1 MGRRPVAPSDPTNVA
16 ISKLNQVAIMFDWL
30 PRFDQPV
37 PYTALVIA
45 FCGLVL
51 LRAHPDKRRSTLR
64 MLALAGVGFAVWFAL
79 DIFTRYYQRT
89 PFTVWLLELALLL
102 LVIAGARISVR
113 FVFSVVLGRFG
124 FTRIL
129 QDIVIALALI
139 AWLLFRLRM
148 GGMNLSGIVTTSAV
162 VTAVVAFSLQETLG
176 NLFGGLALQLD
187 NSCGV
192 GDWVRIDDKIGQIIG
207 VQWRYTSVA
216 TITGETFL
224 IPNGFMIKNRV
235 VVVGRRGEQVVPWRR
250 RIYFNVDYNVPP
262 AQVIQTVTAALTAS
276 AIENVASDP
285 HPICLLVDF
294 TSGSARYAVRFG
306 ILNPGSEEPTDSA
319 VRLHVFA
326 ALARAEIRL
335 SIPEHSVH
343 LVHQD
348 ERHAALQKER
358 ELERRCAALR
368 RVEIFASL
376 DADEL
381 HTLAQAVHVAPFAPG
396 DTITR
401 QGSVAQCLYV
411 LGEGEVD
418 VFAEGEDGTRRA
430 LARLAAPAYFGE
442 MGLMTGAPRTATV
455 VALSD
460 VVCYRV
466 DKEAFET
473 ILLARPEIV
482 EHISTTLAARQIAN
496 ERTLAYTDAGAAT
509 RTRAQ
514 ELLGRIRSF
523 FGLSQL

>member
-1 MGRRPVAPSDPTNVA
+1 
-16 ISKLNQVAIMFDWL
+16 MFDWF
-30 PRFDQPV
+30 PQFDQPA
-37 PYTALVIA
+37 PYATVLIA

-51 LRAHPDKRRSTLR
+51 LRARPSERRATLR
-64 MLALAGVGFAVWFAL
+64 MLALAAVGFTVWFAL
-79 DIFTRYYQRT
+79 DICAQHFQRT

-102 LVIAGARISVR
+102 LVIAGTRIGVL
-113 FVFSVVLGRFG
+113 FVFRIVLGRFG

-148 GGMNLSGIVTTSAV
+148 GGMNVSSIVTTSAV
-162 VTAVVAFSLQETLG
+162 VTAAVAFSLQETLG

-207 VQWRYTSVA
+207 IRWRYTSVA
-216 TITGETFL
+216 TTAGETIL
-224 IPNGFMIKNRV
+224 VPNGFMIKNRV
-235 VVVGRRGEQVVPWRR
+235 EVVARRGEQVVPWRR
-250 RIYFNVDYNVPP
+250 NIYFNVDYNVPP
-262 AQVIQTVTAALTAS
+262 AQVIQTVNAALNAGK
-276 AIENVASDP
+276 IENVAPDP
-285 HPICLLVDF
+285 RPVCLLADF
-294 TSGSARYAVRFG
+294 TGSWAHYGVRFW
-306 ILNPGSEEPTDSA
+306 ILNPAIEEPTDSD
-319 VRLHVFA
+319 VRMHVFA

-343 LVHQD
+343 LVQQD
-348 ERHAALQKER
+348 ERHTVLRQEH
-358 ELERRCAALR
+358 ELERRCAALK

-381 HTLAQAVHVAPFAPG
+381 HALARGVHIAPFAPG

-418 VFAEGEDGTRRA
+418 VFAEGEDGTRRV

-455 VALSD
+455 VAVSD
-460 VVCYRV
+460 VVCYRA
-466 DKEAFET
+466 DKKEFET

-496 ERTLAYTDAGAAT
+496 ERTLAGTDAGAAT

-523 FGLSQL
+523 FGLS

>member
-1 MGRRPVAPSDPTNVA
+1 MS
-16 ISKLNQVAIMFDWL
+16 DWL
-30 PRFDQPV
+30 PQFEQPV

-51 LRAHPDKRRSTLR
+51 LRAHPDNRRATLR
-64 MLALAGVGFAVWFAL
+64 TLALAGVGFAVWFAL
-79 DIFTRYYQRT
+79 DIFSQHYQRT
-89 PFTVWLLELALLL
+89 PFAAWLLELALLL
-102 LVIAGARISVR
+102 LVIAGARIGVR
-113 FVFSVVLGRFG
+113 FLFSIVLGRFG
-124 FTRIL
+124 FARIL

-148 GGMNLSGIVTTSAV
+148 GGMDLSGIVTTSAV
-162 VTAVVAFSLQETLG
+162 VTAAVAFSLQETLG

-224 IPNGFMIKNRV
+224 IPNGFMIKNRI

-262 AQVIQTVTAALTAS
+262 PRVVQTVTAALNAS

-285 HPICLLVDF
+285 QPLCLLVDF
-294 TSGSARYAVRFG
+294 TASSARYAVRFG
-306 ILNPGSEEPTDSA
+306 VVNPGKEEPTDSA

-343 LVHQD
+343 LVQQD
-348 ERHAALQKER
+348 EHRTAAQQER

-368 RVEIFASL
+368 QVEIFASL
-376 DADEL
+376 DEDEL
-381 HTLAQAVHVAPFAPG
+381 RTLAQGVHVAPFAPG

-401 QGSVAQCLYV
+401 KGSAAQCLFV

-418 VFAEGEDGTRRA
+418 VFAEGEDGARRA

-455 VALSD
+455 VAFSN

-466 DKEAFET
+466 DKETFET

-482 EHISTTLAARQIAN
+482 EHISSTLAARQIAN
-496 ERTLAYTDAGAAT
+496 ERTLASTDTTAAT
-509 RTRAQ
+509 RKRAH

-523 FGLSQL
+523 FGLSHS